1 MQTVKKINKILNS
14 NQKRN
19 FYILLIVTA
28 FVSFLDL
35 IGIGAIL
42 PVLIVLSDTQFIK
55 NEYIIYIL
63 ENFNFL
69 NEGNFL
75 FFTIYFLLF
84 IFLFKIG
91 LSLIFNLIKYK
102 ILFSFYQK
110 ITTRLMKTYLNLTY
124 SEFIKLKVFEKTNI
138 IKTEVEYFVLG
149 VIDPFL
155 ILFLELLT
163 VIFIFVFLIYY
174 DAQLSIKLIFIIVL
188 PVICMVYF
196 FGKKMKKLGEQ
207 KHDLNN
213 QLQLQTT
220 QGLHGIKDI
229 KLSSKENVLIEKFD
243 KLTLNMSKT
252 TSAIYYWQA
261 LPRHILEMIT
271 ILAFIITV
279 FIGLNNE
286 KEFSEL
292 LVTLGIFAVAAFRIM
307 PSLNRV
313 VVSFN
318 SIKQTIKVINVIY
331 EDLKLDKKINQ
342 NNLDLNESEAHLLR
356 DIDLIEI
363 KNLNFK
369 FENTSNFLIKD
380 LNLKINKGSYVGIYG
395 KSGSG
400 KTTFVDLFSGL
411 LIPESGTIKFDNQ
424 DITEHSKLWKRSISY
439 VPQFIY
445 VNNASIRE
453 NIAFGNAIDDKKV
466 IESLKYSQLLEDV
479 NALPNGIATIIG
491 ENGKNLSGG
500 QIQRMG
506 IARALY
512 RDSKILIFDESTNSL
527 DLDTEDQFM
536 EIVKNIKRDK
546 VILFISHKIS
556 ILKNCDIVY
565 ELTGKNLVE
574 KNIK

>member
-55 NEYIIYIL
+55 NEYIVHIL

-102 ILFSFYQK
+102 TLFSFYQK

-155 ILFLELLT
+155 VLFLELLT
-163 VIFIFVFLIYY
+163 IIFIFVFLIYY
-174 DAQLSIKLIFIIVL
+174 DTQLSVKLIFIIVL

-196 FGKKMKKLGEQ
+196 FGKKMKKLGAQ
-207 KHDLNN
+207 RHDLNN

-220 QGLHGIKDI
+220 QGLQGIKDI

-261 LPRHILEMIT
+261 LPRHSLEMIT
-271 ILAFIITV
+271 ILAFVIIA

-292 LVTLGIFAVAAFRIM
+292 LVTLGIFAAAAFRIM

-318 SIKQTIKVINVIY
+318 SIKQNMKGINVIY

-400 KTTFVDLFSGL
+400 KTTFADLFSGL
-411 LIPESGTIKFDNQ
+411 LIPDSGIIKFDNQ

-536 EIVKNIKRDK
+536 EIVKNIKGDK
-546 VILFISHKIS
+546 IILFISHKIS

>member
-1 MQTVKKINKILNS
+1 VQTVKKINKILNS

-342 NNLDLNESEAHLLR
+342 NNLDLNESEALLLR

-369 FENTSNFLIKD
+369 FENTSNFLIKN

-479 NALPNGIATIIG
+479 NALPNGIATIVG

>member
-102 ILFSFYQK
+102 ILFGFYQK

-155 ILFLELLT
+155 VLFLELLT

-174 DAQLSIKLIFIIVL
+174 DTQLSVKLIFIIVL

-196 FGKKMKKLGEQ
+196 FGKKMKKLGAQ
-207 KHDLNN
+207 RHDLNN

-220 QGLHGIKDI
+220 QGLYGIKDI

-243 KLTLNMSKT
+243 KLMLNMSKT

-271 ILAFIITV
+271 ILAFIIIA

-292 LVTLGIFAVAAFRIM
+292 LVTLGIFAAAAFRIM

-318 SIKQTIKVINVIY
+318 SIKQTMKVINVIY

-411 LIPESGTIKFDNQ
+411 LIPDSGIIKFDNQ

-527 DLDTEDQFM
+527 DLDTENQFM
-536 EIVKNIKRDK
+536 EIIKNIKGGK
-546 VILFISHKIS
+546 IILLISHKMS

-565 ELTGKNLVE
+565 ELTGKNLIK

>member
-1 MQTVKKINKILNS
+1 VQTLKKINKILNS

-19 FYILLIVTA
+19 LYFLLIVTA

-42 PVLIVLSDTQFIK
+42 PVLIILSDTQFIK
-55 NEYIIYIL
+55 NEYIIYIF

-69 NEGNFL
+69 NERNFL

-174 DAQLSIKLIFIIVL
+174 DTQLSVKLIFIIVL
-188 PVICMVYF
+188 PVICMVFF
-196 FGKKMKKLGEQ
+196 FGKKMKKLGAQ

-213 QLQLQTT
+213 QLQLQTI
-220 QGLHGIKDI
+220 QGLYGIKDI
-229 KLSSKENVLIEKFD
+229 KLSSKENVLIGKFD

-252 TSAIYYWQA
+252 ASTIYYWQA

-279 FIGLNNE
+279 LIGLNNE

-292 LVTLGIFAVAAFRIM
+292 LITLGIFAAAAFRIM

-331 EDLKLDKKINQ
+331 EDLKLDRKINQ
-342 NNLDLNESEAHLLR
+342 NNLDLNESEAQLLR

-445 VNNASIRE
+445 INNASIRE

-466 IESLKYSQLLEDV
+466 IESLKYSQL
-479 NALPNGIATIIG
+479 
-491 ENGKNLSGG
+491 
-500 QIQRMG
+500 
-506 IARALY
+506 
-512 RDSKILIFDESTNSL
+512 
-527 DLDTEDQFM
+527 
-536 EIVKNIKRDK
+536 
-546 VILFISHKIS
+546 
-556 ILKNCDIVY
+556 
-565 ELTGKNLVE
+565 
-574 KNIK
+574 

>member
-342 NNLDLNESEAHLLR
+342 NNLDLNESEALLLR

-369 FENTSNFLIKD
+369 FENTSNFLIKN

-479 NALPNGIATIIG
+479 NALPNGIATIVG

>member
-1 MQTVKKINKILNS
+1 MQTLKKINKILNS

-19 FYILLIVTA
+19 LYFLLIVTA

-42 PVLIVLSDTQFIK
+42 PVLIILSDTQFIK
-55 NEYIIYIL
+55 NEYIIYIF

-69 NEGNFL
+69 NERNFL

-174 DAQLSIKLIFIIVL
+174 DTQLSVKLIFIIVL
-188 PVICMVYF
+188 PVICMVFF
-196 FGKKMKKLGEQ
+196 FGKKMKKLGAQ

-213 QLQLQTT
+213 QLQLQTI
-220 QGLHGIKDI
+220 QGLYGIKDI
-229 KLSSKENVLIEKFD
+229 KLSSKENVLIGKFD

-252 TSAIYYWQA
+252 ASTIYYWQA

-279 FIGLNNE
+279 LIGLNNE

-292 LVTLGIFAVAAFRIM
+292 LITLGIFAAAAFRIM

-331 EDLKLDKKINQ
+331 EDLKLDRKINQ
-342 NNLDLNESEAHLLR
+342 NNLDLNESEAQLLR

-445 VNNASIRE
+445 INNASIRE

-479 NALPNGIATIIG
+479 NALPNGIATIVG